1 MVRIP
6 EEARLCSHAPVS
18 FAPFLGK
25 PFKRVLPR
33 FLPVSL
39 CCRGRRRLVPT
50 MEETQTAASRSP
62 PRLVFPRSRVIYFSR
77 RLRDGATALPT
88 PPSPFLVQLHHR
100 RVFCRRAA
108 FSCILPQLHYVPR
121 LSFDALATIFLSSTL

>member
-39 CCRGRRRLVPT
+39 CCRGRRRRCLVPT

-62 PRLVFPRSRVIYFSR
+62 PRLVFPRSRVTYFPGGR
-77 RLRDGATALPT
+77 EMA
-88 PPSPFLVQLHHR
+88 PPHL
-100 RVFCRRAA
+100 
-108 FSCILPQLHYVPR
+108 
-121 LSFDALATIFLSSTL
+121 